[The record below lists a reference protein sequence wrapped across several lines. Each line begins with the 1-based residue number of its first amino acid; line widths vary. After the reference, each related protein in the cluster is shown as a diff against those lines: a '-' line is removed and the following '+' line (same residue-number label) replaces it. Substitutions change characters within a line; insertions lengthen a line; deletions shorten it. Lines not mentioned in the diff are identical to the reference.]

1 MMCSDRAGDTSQR
14 CGNSPAFLFSN
25 EFSVPDP
32 SPSVL
37 TFPEL
42 GQRLVDSGF
51 SGDPDVAAFL
61 TERIGYTTL
70 RQYCSLIEKSGNLQR
85 DLSALHALVD
95 FDREL
100 RTLFMKWIGI
110 FESQFRSRYANAMA
124 LEYGPF
130 AHRDVSHFKN
140 REYFDEFLEVYSRE
154 FGYKLEAGNESVRAA
169 FESDGDLPIWRAV
182 EILPFGALSKM
193 YRNTASKAVRFQV
206 ADAFRVKYGMLSSWL
221 RTLSE
226 IRNRCAHFSPLVCK
240 PLVARPKRIPG
251 IDADNGGIF
260 YVALLLIQL
269 TQTDALHDDVRTNYD
284 IGFICDMLRLA
295 EPKPAPLLALSG
307 FPGHWKD
314 AMSTASTAIKGI
326 VIKRKPTAHPS
337 KDSTKSL

>member
-1 MMCSDRAGDTSQR
+1 MMCFDRAGDTSQR
-14 CGNSPAFLFSN
+14 CGNSPAFLFSS
-25 EFSVPDP
+25 EFSAPDP
-32 SPSVL
+32 PPSVL

-51 SGDPDVAAFL
+51 AGDPDVAAFL

-70 RQYCSLIEKSGNLQR
+70 RQYCSLIEKSGDLRR
-85 DLSALHALVD
+85 DLRALHALVD

-100 RTLFMKWIGI
+100 RTLFMKWIGV

-124 LEYGPF
+124 LEHGPF
-130 AHRDVSHFKN
+130 AHRCVSHFKN

-154 FGYKLEAGNESVRAA
+154 FSYKLEAGNESVRVAL
-169 FESDGDLPIWRAV
+169 ESDGDLPIWRAV

-226 IRNRCAHFSPLVCK
+226 IRNRCAHFSSLVCK
-240 PLVARPKRIPG
+240 PLVARPKRIPN
-251 IDADNGGIF
+251 IDVDNGGIF

-269 TQTDALHDDVRTNYD
+269 TQTDALHDDVRTSYD

-295 EPKPAPLLALSG
+295 EQKPASLLSLSG
-307 FPGHWKD
+307 FPSHWKD
-314 AMSTASTAIKGI
+314 AMSAASTAITGI
-326 VIKRKPTAHPS
+326 VIERKPTGSPG
-337 KDSTKSL
+337 KSTAKNF